1 MNNEEKE
8 FLSQFENGT
17 LPAEKFHH
25 ADHVRAAWI
34 YVRNYSAMEG
44 LQRFCTHLKQFAL
57 RHGKPGLYHET
68 ITWAYFLLIQ
78 ERAKKED
85 HDCWEKFVENN
96 ADLFD
101 WKNSILKQYYTQ
113 ETLQSSLARSIFV
126 LPDARYQMP
135 DARDTQIPEQR

>member
-1 MNNEEKE
+1 MNSDERD
-8 FLSQFENGT
+8 FLTQFENGT

-25 ADHVRAAWI
+25 ADHVRAAWL

-44 LQRFCTHLKQFAL
+44 LQRFCSNLKQFASL
-57 RHGKPGLYHET
+57 NGKPGLYHET

-85 HDCWEKFVENN
+85 HDCWEKFVEKN

-101 WKNSILKQYYTQ
+101 WKNSVLKQYYSD
-113 ETLQSSLARSIFV
+113 ETLKSNLARSIFV
-126 LPDARYQMP
+126 FPDL
-135 DARDTQIPEQR
+135 

>member
-1 MNNEEKE
+1 MNNDEKD
-8 FLSQFENGT
+8 FLTQFESGT

-25 ADHVRAAWI
+25 ADHVRIAWL

-44 LQRFCTHLKQFAL
+44 LQRFCSNLKQFATL
-57 RHGKPGLYHET
+57 NGKPGLYHET

-85 HDCWEKFVENN
+85 QDSWEKFVQNN

-101 WKNSILKQYYTQ
+101 YKNSVLKRYYS
-113 ETLQSSLARSIFV
+113 EDTLKSNLARSIFV
-126 LPDARYQMP
+126 FPDARYQMP
-135 DARDTQIPEQR
+135 DAT

>member
-1 MNNEEKE
+1 MNNDEKD
-8 FLSQFENGT
+8 FLTQFESGT

-25 ADHVRAAWI
+25 ADHVRVAWL

-44 LQRFCTHLKQFAL
+44 LQRFCSNLKQFATL
-57 RHGKPGLYHET
+57 NGKPGLYHET

-85 HDCWEKFVENN
+85 QDSWEKFVQNN

-101 WKNSILKQYYTQ
+101 YKNSVLKRYYS
-113 ETLQSSLARSIFV
+113 EDTLKSNLARSIFV
-126 LPDARYQMP
+126 FPDARYQMP
-135 DARDTQIPEQR
+135 DAT

>member
-1 MNNEEKE
+1 MEILMNNAEKE

-44 LQRFCTHLKQFAL
+44 LQRFCTHLKQFAS

-113 ETLQSSLARSIFV
+113 ETLESGLARSIFV
-126 LPDARYQMP
+126 FPDRM
-135 DARDTQIPEQR
+135 DAGC

>member
-1 MNNEEKE
+1 MVPCQRKN
-8 FLSQFENGT
+8 FITLIMFVPHGFTFEIIQRW
-17 LPAEKFHH
+17 K
-25 ADHVRAAWI
+25 VYR
-34 YVRNYSAMEG
+34 
-44 LQRFCTHLKQFAL
+44 RFCTHLKEFAS

-78 ERAKKED
+78 ERAKKND

-126 LPDARYQMP
+126 LPDARYQMS
-135 DARDTQIPEQR
+135 DARDAQIPEQR